1 MEESKRVVHNDLPK
15 RLLPMK
21 DIQHHIDLIPRAS
34 LLNLPHC
41 QMNLKESKV
50 LKEEVVSS
58 TEIFEEIQLKHV
70 RT

>member
-1 MEESKRVVHNDLPK
+1 VVKQEVTLSTKVSEKVEPLLKESKRVVHNDLPK

-41 QMNLKESKV
+41 QMNLKE
-50 LKEEVVSS
+50 
-58 TEIFEEIQLKHV
+58 
-70 RT
+70 